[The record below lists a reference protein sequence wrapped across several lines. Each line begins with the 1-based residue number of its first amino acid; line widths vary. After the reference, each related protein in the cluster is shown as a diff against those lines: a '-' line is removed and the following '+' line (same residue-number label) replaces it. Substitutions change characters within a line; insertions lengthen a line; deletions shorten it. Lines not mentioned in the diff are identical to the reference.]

1 MSAISIDKELEPAD
15 EPALSGDPASSEEPT
30 RSGEPI
36 VSGDPIVSEGP
47 IRPGDPITSDGP
59 ALDEV
64 EPSVIPASAEVAI
77 HELGESLAATVAS
90 VQGEMARY
98 NTALGTYVLD
108 EIDISIPVML
118 RVTRLG
124 QVLARVTDT
133 QPPDSAVGQIRL
145 RLKPSTGAA
154 PVPTPSGASQPLNS
168 IELISR
174 EALERLEGD
183 RIFSVGDLLRVA
195 ATAAGRDALARE
207 VFDFMLQP
215 VLDRAALMSLP
226 LPSGVSTLLVK
237 LGLNS
242 PEQFVK
248 SDPTWLADSIRGLA
262 GLPVQPS
269 DISQW
274 QEASAAYMDALP
286 LYR

>member
-1 MSAISIDKELEPAD
+1 MSAISPDKEVEPAGEPARSE
-15 EPALSGDPASSEEPT
+15 EPALSGDPV
-30 RSGEPI
+30 RSGEPVI
-36 VSGDPIVSEGP
+36 
-47 IRPGDPITSDGP
+47 SDGP
-59 ALDEV
+59 PRPGEPEV
-64 EPSVIPASAEVAI
+64 TTGPIPSDDFDPTVIPPSAEVAI

-118 RVTRLG
+118 RVTKLG

-133 QPPDSAVGQIRL
+133 QAPDSAVGQIRL

-154 PVPTPSGASQPLNS
+154 PVPTPSGASQPLS
-168 IELISR
+168 TIELISR
-174 EALERLEGD
+174 EALARLEGD
-183 RIFSVGDLLRVA
+183 RVFSVGDLLRLA
-195 ATAAGRDALARE
+195 ATPAGRDALARE
-207 VFDFMLQP
+207 VFGFMLQP

-248 SDPTWLADSIRGLA
+248 SDPAQLADSIRSFA
-262 GLPVQPS
+262 RLPVQTA
-269 DISQW
+269 DVSQW

-286 LYR
+286 LYG

>member
-1 MSAISIDKELEPAD
+1 ML
-15 EPALSGDPASSEEPT
+15 
-30 RSGEPI
+30 
-36 VSGDPIVSEGP
+36 
-47 IRPGDPITSDGP
+47 DG
-59 ALDEV
+59 V
-64 EPSVIPASAEVAI
+64 EPSVMPASAEVAI

-118 RVTRLG
+118 RVTKLG

-133 QPPDSAVGQIRL
+133 QTPDSAVGQIRL

-154 PVPTPSGASQPLNS
+154 TVPTPSGAAQPLS
-168 IELISR
+168 TIELISR
-174 EALERLEGD
+174 EALARLESE
-183 RIFSVGDLLRVA
+183 RVFSVGDLLRLA
-195 ATAAGRDALARE
+195 STPAGRDALARE
-207 VFDFMLQP
+207 VFGYMSQP

-226 LPSGVSTLLVK
+226 LPTGISTLLVK
-237 LGLNS
+237 LGVNS

-248 SDPTWLADSIRGLA
+248 SDPAQLAGSIRDYA
-262 GLPVQPS
+262 RLPVQPA
-269 DISQW
+269 DVAQW

-286 LYR
+286 LYLK

>member
-1 MSAISIDKELEPAD
+1 MSARTLDKEAEPSAEPATSG
-15 EPALSGDPASSEEPT
+15 EPV
-30 RSGEPI
+30 RSGEPGPTGPMP
-36 VSGDPIVSEGP
+36 SGDF
-47 IRPGDPITSDGP
+47 DPT
-59 ALDEV
+59 
-64 EPSVIPASAEVAI
+64 VIPASAEVAI

-124 QVLARVTDT
+124 QVMARVTDSQT
-133 QPPDSAVGQIRL
+133 PDSAVGQIRL

-154 PVPTPSGASQPLNS
+154 PVPTPDGAARPLHT
-168 IELISR
+168 IDLITR
-174 EALERLEGD
+174 EALARLAEERV
-183 RIFSVGDLLRVA
+183 FSVGDLLRVA
-195 ATAAGRDALARE
+195 STAAGREALARE
-207 VFDFMLQP
+207 VFGYDLRG
-215 VLDRAALMSLP
+215 VLDRAALLSLP
-226 LPSGVSTLLVK
+226 VPSGVSTLLLK
-237 LGLNS
+237 LGVNS

-248 SDPTWLADSIRGLA
+248 SDPTQLADSMRGYA
-262 GLPVQPS
+262 DLPVHAS

-274 QEASAAYMDALP
+274 QEAAAAYVDALP

>member
-1 MSAISIDKELEPAD
+1 MSAISLDKEVEPAAEPARSD
-15 EPALSGDPASSEEPT
+15 EPALSGDPVVSEEPT

-36 VSGDPIVSEGP
+36 I
-47 IRPGDPITSDGP
+47 SDGP
-59 ALDEV
+59 VRSEEPALDGV
-64 EPSVIPASAEVAI
+64 EPSVMPASTEVAI

-98 NTALGTYVLD
+98 NTALGAYVLD

-118 RVTRLG
+118 RVTKLG

-133 QPPDSAVGQIRL
+133 QAPDSAVGQIRL

-154 PVPTPSGASQPLNS
+154 PVPTPSGASQPLNT

-174 EALERLEGD
+174 EALARLEGD

-248 SDPTWLADSIRGLA
+248 SDPTSLADSIRSFA
-262 GLPVQPS
+262 GLPVQPA
-269 DISQW
+269 DVSQW

>member
-1 MSAISIDKELEPAD
+1 MSAISLDKEAEPAAEPARSD
-15 EPALSGDPASSEEPT
+15 EPALSGDPVISEEPT

-36 VSGDPIVSEGP
+36 VSEGP
-47 IRPGDPITSDGP
+47 VRPGDPIISDGP
-59 ALDEV
+59 ALEEV

-118 RVTRLG
+118 RVTALG
-124 QVLARVTDT
+124 QVMARVTDT
-133 QPPDSAVGQIRL
+133 QMPDSAVGQIRL

-154 PVPTPSGASQPLNS
+154 PVPTPSGASQPLS
-168 IELISR
+168 AIELISR
-174 EALERLEGD
+174 EALARLEGD

-226 LPSGVSTLLVK
+226 LPSGMSTLLVK
-237 LGLNS
+237 LGVSS

-248 SDPTWLADSIRGLA
+248 SDPTWLA
-262 GLPVQPS
+262 
-269 DISQW
+269 
-274 QEASAAYMDALP
+274 
-286 LYR
+286 

>member
-1 MSAISIDKELEPAD
+1 MSAISPDKEVGPAAEPARSD
-15 EPALSGDPASSEEPT
+15 DPVRSKEPT
-30 RSGEPI
+30 RSGEP
-36 VSGDPIVSEGP
+36 V
-47 IRPGDPITSDGP
+47 TSDRLP
-59 ALDEV
+59 RSEEPKIPDEPSVDGV
-64 EPSVIPASAEVAI
+64 EPAVIPASAEVAI

-118 RVTRLG
+118 RVTKLG

-133 QPPDSAVGQIRL
+133 QASDSAVGQIRL

-154 PVPTPSGASQPLNS
+154 PVPTPSGASQPLNT

-174 EALERLEGD
+174 EALARLEGD

-195 ATAAGRDALARE
+195 ATAAGREALARE
-207 VFDFMLQP
+207 VFGLTLQP

-248 SDPTWLADSIRGLA
+248 SDPTRLADSIRSLA
-262 GLPVQPS
+262 RLPVQPS
-269 DISQW
+269 DVSQW
-274 QEASAAYMDALP
+274 QEASAAYMEALP

>member
-1 MSAISIDKELEPAD
+1 MSALTLDKEAETSEKELEPSGGAARSDQDSDAD
-15 EPALSGDPASSEEPT
+15 APALGEGVEPT
-30 RSGEPI
+30 
-36 VSGDPIVSEGP
+36 V
-47 IRPGDPITSDGP
+47 
-59 ALDEV
+59 A
-64 EPSVIPASAEVAI
+64 PASAEVAI

-124 QVLARVTDT
+124 QVMARVTDS
-133 QPPDSAVGQIRL
+133 QPPDAAVGQIRL

-154 PVPTPSGASQPLNS
+154 PVPTPNGAAQPLS
-168 IELISR
+168 TIDLINPY
-174 EALERLEGD
+174 ALARLAEERV
-183 RIFSVGDLLRVA
+183 FSVGDLLRVA

-207 VFDFMLQP
+207 IFGYDP
-215 VLDRAALMSLP
+215 TGILDRAALISLP
-226 LPSGVSTLLVK
+226 LPEGVSTLLIK
-237 LGLNS
+237 LGVTS
-242 PEQFVK
+242 PEQFLR
-248 SDPTWLADSIRGLA
+248 SDPTQLADTMRGYA
-262 GLPVQPS
+262 SLPVSAS

-274 QEASAAYMDALP
+274 QEAAAAYMDAMP

>member
-1 MSAISIDKELEPAD
+1 MS
-15 EPALSGDPASSEEPT
+15 
-30 RSGEPI
+30 I
-36 VSGDPIVSEGP
+36 VSLGK
-47 IRPGDPITSDGP
+47 
-59 ALDEV
+59 EV
-64 EPSVIPASAEVAI
+64 EPSEDPRLPKDPPPSDDPAPTVIPASAEVAI

-118 RVTRLG
+118 RVTKLG

-133 QPPDSAVGQIRL
+133 QTPDSAVGQIRL
-145 RLKPSTGAA
+145 RLKPSAGAA
-154 PVPTPSGASQPLNS
+154 PVPTPSGAAQPLHT
-168 IELISR
+168 IDLISR
-174 EALERLEGD
+174 EALARLEGE

-195 ATAAGRDALARE
+195 STAAGREALARE
-207 VFDFMLQP
+207 VFGYDLQG

-226 LPSGVSTLLVK
+226 LPTGISTLLLK
-237 LGLNS
+237 LGVYS

-248 SDPTWLADSIRGLA
+248 SNPAQLADTIRGYA
-262 GLPVQPS
+262 GLPVQAA
-269 DISQW
+269 DVSQW
-274 QEASAAYMDALP
+274 QEASVAYMDALP